1 MMLFDIQS
9 LIILVPVILIV
20 ITIHEYA
27 HAKVADML
35 GDPTPRQAGR
45 LTLNP
50 ISHIDPIGFL
60 MLILVRFG
68 WAKPV
73 PINPYN
79 FQDPR
84 MGSLYVSLAGPF
96 SNFFAAWFAGLLL
109 KFIPHTFWYG
119 VPILLSVLT
128 YFIFINLALG
138 VFNLIPI
145 PPLDGSHVLEALLP
159 PSHYHV
165 MHNLQRYGF
174 IILIAIILLFQPVL
188 FAIIQFLFRLVT
200 YSF

>member
-1 MMLFDIQS
+1 MIFLLAS
-9 LIILVPVILIV
+9 LIIILMT

-27 HAKVADML
+27 HAKVADLL
-35 GDPTPRQAGR
+35 GDPTPRLSGR

-79 FQDPR
+79 CRNPR
-84 MGSLYVSLAGPF
+84 QASLLISLAGPG
-96 SNFFAAWFAGLLL
+96 SNFLAAWIIAILFKNLP
-109 KFIPHTFWYG
+109 ISYG
-119 VPILLSVLT
+119 ELGSQLISYT
-128 YFIFINLALG
+128 IWINLALG

-145 PPLDGSHVLEALLP
+145 PPLDGSHVLEYFLP
-159 PSHYHV
+159 PHQMEIFYQ
-165 MHNLQRYGF
+165 LQQYSF
-174 IILIAIILLFQPVL
+174 ILLIAIVFFGTPVL
-188 FAIIQFLFRLVT
+188 MAVVEFLYRLLV
-200 YSF
+200 